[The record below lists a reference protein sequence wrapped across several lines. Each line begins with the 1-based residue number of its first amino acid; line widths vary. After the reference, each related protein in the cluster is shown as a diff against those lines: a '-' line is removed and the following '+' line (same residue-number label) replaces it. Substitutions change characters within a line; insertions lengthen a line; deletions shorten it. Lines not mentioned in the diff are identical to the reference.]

1 MEYLRLR
8 CWVLAIACMCLALNA
23 GCAED
28 YRTVV
33 DSRGI
38 SVQIAADIERV
49 VTMSDGMIEGVMTS
63 LGVQDKIVGLGS
75 SSLQRTWNYSYESVS
90 GETYSYDEGMNPVT
104 CINPSFMDLPLV
116 AEDAVNYEAVASL
129 DPDVVILRAG
139 SCNFW
144 TTDVKDEN
152 LQKTISMIESL
163 DIPVVVLYG
172 PDCYPEPDM
181 STISDEIIIIGQVF
195 NREEDA
201 KVLADYIEGQVEL
214 IKGRTE
220 DIPDS
225 ERPDVLMLGLSP
237 SARNEGGAGVVF
249 GTDTIESFFI
259 EDLAGAKN
267 AFQDSGYF
275 KTVSAEHLLALN
287 PDVIVLCTA
296 AGYHPPREIYEASYY
311 QNLQEL
317 DAIKNQ
323 RVTALPWTP
332 WNCAKRLEYPI
343 DVMVTAK
350 AAYPERFGDVDLG
363 EWLLDF
369 YMNVYNVDR
378 ETAIGIRSAQWMN
391 WTVEESPSR

>member
-1 MEYLRLR
+1 MNYLILR
-8 CWVLAIACMCLALNA
+8 RWFFAVAFLCLALNL

-33 DSRGI
+33 DSRGV
-38 SVQIAADIERV
+38 SVQVPADIERV
-49 VTMSDGMIEGVMTS
+49 VTMSDGMIEGVMTT

-75 SSLQRTWNYSYESVS
+75 SALQRTWNYSYESMS

-104 CINPSFMDLPLV
+104 YINPSFMDLPLV
-116 AEDAVNYEAVASL
+116 AEDAVNYEALASL

-144 TTDVKDEN
+144 TTDVNDEN
-152 LQKTISMIESL
+152 LQKTISTIESL
-163 DIPVVVLYG
+163 DISLVVLYG
-172 PDCYPEPDM
+172 PDCYSEPDM
-181 STISDEIIIIGQVF
+181 STISDEIVIIGQVF
-195 NREEDA
+195 DREEDA
-201 KVLADYIEGQVEL
+201 RALADYIESQVDLVKE
-214 IKGRTE
+214 RTE
-220 DIPDS
+220 DVPDS

-237 SARNEGGAGVVF
+237 SARNEGGVGVVF

-259 EDLAGAKN
+259 EDLAGGKN

-296 AGYHPPREIYEASYY
+296 AGYHPPRELYEAPYY
-311 QNLQEL
+311 QNLQEMG
-317 DAIKNQ
+317 AIKNQ
-323 RVTALPWTP
+323 RITALPWTP

-343 DVMVTAK
+343 DVMVIAK
-350 AAYPERFGDVDLG
+350 AAYPERFEDVDLG
-363 EWLLDF
+363 EWLLGF

-378 ETAIGIRSAQWMN
+378 ETAAGLRSAQWMD
-391 WTVEESPSR
+391 WTAEESTS

>member
-1 MEYLRLR
+1 MDYSILRRWTFAVACL
-8 CWVLAIACMCLALNA
+8 CLVLNL
-23 GCAED
+23 GCADE
-28 YRTVV
+28 YRTIV
-33 DSRGI
+33 DSRGVA
-38 SVQIAADIERV
+38 VQVPTDIERV

-90 GETYSYDEGMNPVT
+90 GENYSYDEGMNPVT
-104 CINPSFMDLPLV
+104 YINPSFMDLPLV
-116 AEDAVNYEAVASL
+116 AEDAVNYEALASL

-144 TTDVKDEN
+144 VTDVNDEN
-152 LQKTISMIESL
+152 LQKTISTIESL
-163 DIPVVVLYG
+163 DIPLVVLYG

-181 STISDEIIIIGQVF
+181 STISDEIVIIGQVF
-195 NREEDA
+195 DREEDA
-201 KVLADYIEGQVEL
+201 RALADYIESQVALVKE
-214 IKGRTE
+214 RTV
-220 DIPDS
+220 DVPDS

-237 SARNEGGAGVVF
+237 SARSEGGAGVVF

-267 AFQDSGYF
+267 AFQDTGYF
-275 KTVSAEHLLALN
+275 KTVSAEHLLAIN

-296 AGYHPPREIYEASYY
+296 AGYHPPRELYEASYY
-311 QNLQEL
+311 QNLQEM
-317 DAIKNQ
+317 DAIKNH

-343 DVMVTAK
+343 DVMMIAK
-350 AAYPERFGDVDLG
+350 AAYPETFEDIDLG

-378 ETAIGIRSAQWMN
+378 DTAIGIRSAQWMD
-391 WTVEESPSR
+391 WTAEESPV